1 MTPRNLKGRRFVAGS
16 IKPGFQ
22 LKRNRTLCLV
32 TSELLL
38 MAFKMAV
45 RMSNNRLNR
54 NGVLLIVYVA
64 ELNEKFIVNY
74 N

>member
-1 MTPRNLKGRRFVAGS
+1 VTPRNLKGRRFVAGS
-16 IKPGFQ
+16 IKLGFH

-45 RMSNNRLNR
+45 RVSNNRLNI
-54 NGVLLIVYVA
+54 NGALLTVYVA
-64 ELNEKFIVNY
+64 KLNEKFIVNY